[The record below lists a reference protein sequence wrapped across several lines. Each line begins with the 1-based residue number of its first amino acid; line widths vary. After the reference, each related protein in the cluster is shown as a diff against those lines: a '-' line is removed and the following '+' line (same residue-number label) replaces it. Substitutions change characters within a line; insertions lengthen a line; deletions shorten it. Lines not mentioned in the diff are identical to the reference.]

1 MVATGGSGSSGSS
14 RSSSSSRGR
23 EQNRNG
29 LISTPGIDPGSSEL
43 QSDVLPLHH
52 VEVGDHGAHHTGDM
66 RWP

>member
-1 MVATGGSGSSGSS
+1 MAAGGSGSS
-14 RSSSSSRGR
+14 SSSSSRGR

-52 VEVGDHGAHHTGDM
+52 VEVGDRGAHHKADKW
-66 RWP
+66 RP